1 MASKF
6 GNIQRN
12 KIKRKYAC
20 HREENSMK
28 KLGLFLIVFAV
39 IPLAMLPFKGN
50 ALAAQ
55 VIKVNKLNGDVAID
69 GGKNAGFIVGAQ
81 VCFPGASGDQL
92 ICGTVLK
99 ASASESVVKVDRRYA
114 TQIMGGAEAL
124 LYEEAKDTVESQGDE
139 GKEEKA
145 VESEKPEKKPKKD
158 WFQ

>member
-1 MASKF
+1 
-6 GNIQRN
+6 
-12 KIKRKYAC
+12 
-20 HREENSMK
+20 MK
-28 KLGLFLIVFAV
+28 KLGLFLVVFAV
-39 IPLAMLPFKGN
+39 FLLAVLSFNGN

-55 VIKVNKLNGDVAID
+55 VIKVNKLNGDIAID

-92 ICGTVLK
+92 VCGTVLK

-124 LYEEAKDTVESQGDE
+124 LYKETEETVEAEADE
-139 GKEEKA
+139 GKGEKS
-145 VESEKPEKKPKKD
+145 VEAEKPKTKPKKD

>member
-1 MASKF
+1 
-6 GNIQRN
+6 
-12 KIKRKYAC
+12 
-20 HREENSMK
+20 MK
-28 KLGLFLIVFAV
+28 KLGLFTVVFA
-39 IPLAMLPFKGN
+39 IALLAVLSFKSN

-55 VIKVNKLNGDVAID
+55 VIRVNKLNGDVAID

-99 ASASESVVKVDRRYA
+99 ASASQSVVKVDRRYA

-124 LYEEAKDTVESQGDE
+124 LYEEAKETVEAEGDE

-145 VESEKPEKKPKKD
+145 VEAEKPEKKPKKD

>member
-1 MASKF
+1 
-6 GNIQRN
+6 
-12 KIKRKYAC
+12 
-20 HREENSMK
+20 MK
-28 KLGLFLIVFAV
+28 KLGLFTVVFA
-39 IPLAMLPFKGN
+39 IALLAVLSFKSN

-55 VIKVNKLNGDVAID
+55 VIKINKLNGDVAID

-81 VCFPGASGDQL
+81 VCFPSVSGDQL

-99 ASASESVVKVDRRYA
+99 ASASQSVVKVDRRYA
-114 TQIMGGAEAL
+114 TRIMGGAEAL
-124 LYEEAKDTVESQGDE
+124 LYEEAKETVEAEGDE

>member
-12 KIKRKYAC
+12 KNKRKYAW
-20 HREENSMK
+20 HREENFMK
-28 KLGLFLIVFAV
+28 KLGVFLVVLAIILLVV
-39 IPLAMLPFKGN
+39 ISFKSN

-69 GGKNAGFIVGAQ
+69 GGENAGFIVGAQ
-81 VCFPGASGDQL
+81 VCFPAASGDQL
-92 ICGTVLK
+92 VCGTVLK

-114 TQIMGGAEAL
+114 TRIMGGAEAL
-124 LYEEAKDTVESQGDE
+124 LYKDTEKTVAAE
-139 GKEEKA
+139 GGEEKGEKEEKPKT
-145 VESEKPEKKPKKD
+145 KPNKN

>member
-1 MASKF
+1 
-6 GNIQRN
+6 
-12 KIKRKYAC
+12 
-20 HREENSMK
+20 MK
-28 KLGLFLIVFAV
+28 KLGLFLVVFAV
-39 IPLAMLPFKGN
+39 ILLAVLSFKGN

-92 ICGTVLK
+92 VCGTVLK

-114 TQIMGGAEAL
+114 TQILGGAEAL
-124 LYEEAKDTVESQGDE
+124 LYKEKEETVEAEADE
-139 GKEEKA
+139 GKGEKS
-145 VESEKPEKKPKKD
+145 VEAEKPKTKSKKD

>member
-1 MASKF
+1 
-6 GNIQRN
+6 
-12 KIKRKYAC
+12 
-20 HREENSMK
+20 MK
-28 KLGLFLIVFAV
+28 NLGLFLVAFAV
-39 IPLAMLPFKGN
+39 ILLAVLSFKGN

-69 GGKNAGFIVGAQ
+69 GGENAGFIVGAQ

-92 ICGTVLK
+92 VCGTVLK

-124 LYEEAKDTVESQGDE
+124 LYKETEETAKAEEAVEKGENTV
-139 GKEEKA
+139 KEET
-145 VESEKPEKKPKKD
+145 EKKPKTKPKKD

>member
-1 MASKF
+1 
-6 GNIQRN
+6 
-12 KIKRKYAC
+12 
-20 HREENSMK
+20 MK
-28 KLGLFLIVFAV
+28 KLGLFLVVFAV
-39 IPLAMLPFKGN
+39 ILLAVLSFKGN

-69 GGKNAGFIVGAQ
+69 GGENAGFIVGAQ

-92 ICGTVLK
+92 VCGTVLK

-124 LYEEAKDTVESQGDE
+124 LYKETEETAKAEEAVEKGENTV
-139 GKEEKA
+139 KEET
-145 VESEKPEKKPKKD
+145 EKKPKTKPKKD